1 VWMRWLPWRFMLRR
15 AARAHGYLDPIALIN
30 RLQSLTEPAEVA
42 VPTELLRAGVAMHA
56 RGLINSRV
64 IQHNLDWV
72 WPFWVERQFDP
83 ASPSFVPRAFSITHI
98 NLTHRD
104 WTAVGLPDLDALPV
118 VDPRGLV
125 TPHHDGWSLD
135 AWILTDDGRRLL
147 PSRAAE
153 AVQRLDLAEGP
164 GVITQVGQGALRLST
179 RVEAEPDGGRARCRL
194 SVEAEADGG
203 GWLALALRPYNPE
216 GISLVHEVALT
227 DDRRGWDV
235 DGAHAV
241 AFDAPAERHHVSTY
255 FQGDALIHLA
265 DEQDNVEARCD
276 VGLATAAALFRLED
290 GRPRRLSAS
299 VALDGGAADDR
310 SRAPGAWPDA
320 LDGAARLDIPDA
332 PMRTLYEAALRTLV
346 LHTPGDVYPG
356 PFTYK
361 RFWFR
366 DAAFIL
372 NALLAAGLAGRAER
386 VLDRFPERQ
395 TTAGYFKSQD
405 GEWDSNGAALWILE
419 RFLSLTGREAKAG
432 WRKPVLD
439 GARWIMR
446 KRAGKGTERH
456 PGLLPAGFSAEHLGP
471 NDYYYWDD
479 FFGIAGLEAAARL
492 ARGFGAEAEAARF
505 EADARDFRGAV
516 DRSLAAA
523 AARIGR
529 PAMPAAP
536 GRRLD
541 SGAIGSIA
549 AGYPLDLVDPDDPRL
564 LDLAAYL
571 HDSCFVEGAFFQ
583 DMIHSGVNAYLTLHV
598 AQVFQ
603 AAGDPRHLE
612 LTRRVA
618 ELASPTGQWPEAIN
632 PRSHGGCMG
641 DGQHVWAAA
650 EWIMI
655 LRNAFVRETRDGLV
669 LGAGLA
675 PDWLAGPRPLSFGPT
690 PTPWGPVTVTVTPEP
705 ERVVVAWDAAW
716 RGTPPPVVV
725 RLPGTGAVA
734 ADGEAGRAVVP
745 RGGGR

>member
-1 VWMRWLPWRFMLRR
+1 MRWLPWRFLLRR
-15 AARAHGYLDPIALIN
+15 AARAHGFLDPIALIN
-30 RLQSLTEPAEVA
+30 RLQSLTQPAEVA

-72 WPFWVERQFDP
+72 WPYWVERQFDP
-83 ASPSFVPRAFSITHI
+83 SSESFVPRAFSITHI

-125 TPHHDGWSLD
+125 TPNHDGWSLD
-135 AWILTDDGRRLL
+135 AWVVTDDGRRLL
-147 PSRAAE
+147 PSRAIE
-153 AVQRLDLAEGP
+153 AFQRLDLADGP
-164 GVITQVGQGALRLST
+164 AVVTTTGQGALRLSS
-179 RVEAEPDGGRARCRL
+179 RVDAVPDGGHALCRIAL
-194 SVEAEADGG
+194 EAEADGE
-203 GWLALALRPYNPE
+203 GWLVVALRPYNPE
-216 GISLVHEVALT
+216 GISLVHKVALAGN
-227 DDRRGWDV
+227 RRGWRIE
-235 DGAHAV
+235 
-241 AFDAPAERHHVSTY
+241 DAPAVDFDTPVEGHHVSTY
-255 FQGDALIHLA
+255 FDGDALIHLGHG
-265 DEQDNVEARCD
+265 EESVEARCD
-276 VGLATAAALFRLED
+276 VGLATAAALFRLEG
-290 GRPRRLSAS
+290 GRRRVTVTVPLA
-299 VALDGGAADDR
+299 GGAADDATR
-310 SRAPGAWPDA
+310 LPGTWSDA
-320 LDGAARLDIPDA
+320 LDGAARLSVPDA
-332 PMRTLYEAALRTLV
+332 RMRALYDAAIQTLV

-372 NALLAAGLAGRAER
+372 NALLAVGFDARAER

-395 TTAGYFKSQD
+395 TVAGYFKSQD

-419 RFLSLTGREAKAG
+419 RFAALTGRPVKPE
-432 WRKPVLD
+432 WRDPIVK
-439 GARWIMR
+439 GARWITR
-446 KRAGKGTERH
+446 KRTGAGTERH

-471 NDYYYWDD
+471 NDFYYWDD
-479 FFGIAGLEAAARL
+479 FFGIAGLESAARL
-492 ARGFGAEAEAARF
+492 ARSFGATTEAERF
-505 EADARDFRGAV
+505 EADARTFRADV
-516 DRSLAAA
+516 DRSLAGA

-529 PAMPAAP
+529 PALPAAP
-536 GRRLD
+536 DRRLD

-549 AGYPLDLVDPDDPRL
+549 AGYPLDLLDPADPRL

-571 HDSCFVEGAFFQ
+571 HDSCFVDGAFFQ

-603 AAGDPRHLE
+603 AAGDPRHFE

-650 EWIMI
+650 EWVMIM
-655 LRNAFVRETRDGLV
+655 RNSFVRETKDGLT
-669 LGAGLA
+669 LGGGLA
-675 PDWLAGPRPLSFGPT
+675 PDWLTGPQPLSFGPT
-690 PTPWGPVTVTVTPEP
+690 PTPWGPVTVTITPEP
-705 ERVVVAWDAAW
+705 ERIVVEWEAAW
-716 RGTPPPVVV
+716 RETAPPVTIRMPTTAPVTV
-725 RLPGTGAVA
+725 DGA
-734 ADGEAGRAVVP
+734 EGRAVIA
-745 RGGGR
+745 RGAAS